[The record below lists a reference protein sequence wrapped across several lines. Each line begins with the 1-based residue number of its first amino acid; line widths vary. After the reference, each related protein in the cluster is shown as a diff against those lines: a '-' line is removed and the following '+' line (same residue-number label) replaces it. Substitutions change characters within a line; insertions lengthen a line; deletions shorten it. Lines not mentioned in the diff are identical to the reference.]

1 MQGRV
6 VEDCAVAGGLVSG
19 CYCYCGY
26 FCRGCCYCRWGGWW
40 WLLLRPLVIIVVG
53 GELVAEELVE
63 DRVAAGGL
71 VSGCCCY
78 YSYFCRGCC

>member
-1 MQGRV
+1 M
-6 VEDCAVAGGLVSG
+6 
-19 CYCYCGY
+19 
-26 FCRGCCYCRWGGWW
+26 
-40 WLLLRPLVIIVVG
+40 LLRPLVIIVVG

-71 VSGCCCY
+71 VSGCFCY